1 MDMVSSWGP
10 EACRD
15 VEALARLARLPGGWS
30 SMVDDNDVCRDS
42 MSDDC
47 TEPLR
52 MEWGHRSLRISKV
65 LRLATQR
72 L

>member
-15 VEALARLARLPGGWS
+15 EALARLARLPGGWS

-42 MSDDC
+42 ISDDC

-52 MEWGHRSLRISKV
+52 MERAHRSPRISRV
-65 LRLATQR
+65 LRLTTQR
-72 L
+72 H